1 MTRRPARRTD
11 SFPVAQIEGS
21 PDRPGA
27 TFRLPV
33 RSRLWARMPW
43 PLQSLRLALQPRPTV
58 VDVLVRLIPN
68 HFAPRKRASLYRLAG
83 CRLASDVD
91 IHGRMEL
98 YGIARNKGG
107 NLVMD
112 AGASIA
118 PFCTFDVD
126 NVIHIGRNVGL
137 GPYVRIWTSRH
148 YLGPSTQRSLPESVG
163 IPVTIE
169 DGAVL
174 MTGATIL
181 AGVTVG
187 RGAIVGAGAVVT
199 RDVPPNTF
207 VGGVPAKWISD
218 LPEGPIGR
226 SPSEAGQGPGLRVHN
241 A

>member
-1 MTRRPARRTD
+1 MT
-11 SFPVAQIEGS
+11 
-21 PDRPGA
+21 
-27 TFRLPV
+27 
-33 RSRLWARMPW
+33 
-43 PLQSLRLALQPRPTV
+43 LQPRPTL
-58 VDVLVRLIPN
+58 VDLVVRLIPN
-68 HFAPRKRASLYRLAG
+68 HFAPRRRASLYRLAG
-83 CRLASDVD
+83 CRLADGVE
-91 IHGRMEL
+91 IMGRMEL
-98 YGIARNKGG
+98 YGIARNKGA
-107 NLVMD
+107 NLIM
-112 AGASIA
+112 ASGASIA

-126 NVIHIGRNVGL
+126 TVIRIGRNVGL

-148 YLGPSTQRSLPESVG
+148 YLGPADQRSLPESVG

-207 VGGVPAKWISD
+207 VGGVPAKFISR

-226 SPSEAGQGPGLRVHN
+226 SPSDAQERPAKV
-241 A
+241 